1 MEFVQPPA
9 KVRHLWKSRLA
20 KLTDEQRRALRV
32 LASHPH
38 GCPEDAMLEQGFTVV
53 QLGQLGY
60 DGLAKLRA
68 AGRPGGF
75 VVKIT
80 APRGGGRSLN
90 EMGLAGPNRPR
101 LSATSCYHGS
111 IFAAGPDWSNL
122 RHGRDAEIESG
133 HPRLT
138 N

>member
-80 APRGGGRSLN
+80 RG
-90 EMGLAGPNRPR
+90 AR
-101 LSATSCYHGS
+101 LSGISNASTQFLPNLLGSRTSEVGTGTFNQ
-111 IFAAGPDWSNL
+111 FACSCR
-122 RHGRDAEIESG
+122 RHR
-133 HPRLT
+133 
-138 N
+138 